1 MTDAQRSYLT
11 NLLTV
16 GRATLY
22 ALERAI
28 RYESN
33 PANIA
38 ALVAE
43 AEAIVA
49 DVHRLELVLV

>member
-16 GRATLY
+16 GRATLH
-22 ALERAI
+22 ALERGI
-28 RYESN
+28 RHESN